1 MRPAGYL
8 EQGVTYRGLRSLPG
22 GLFCMQQMVE
32 EPAMI
37 LGLSSII
44 LLAMQA
50 QKGSDLDD
58 WRKSFY
64 ALSGSKPM

>member
-1 MRPAGYL
+1 
-8 EQGVTYRGLRSLPG
+8 
-22 GLFCMQQMVE
+22 
-32 EPAMI
+32 MI
-37 LGLSSII
+37 SCLSNMM

>member
-1 MRPAGYL
+1 
-8 EQGVTYRGLRSLPG
+8 
-22 GLFCMQQMVE
+22 
-32 EPAMI
+32 MI
-37 LGLSSII
+37 LGPSIII